1 MVPILCMLGALTLM
15 IVGLIANWLH
25 PTKVGKYAVSVGIV
39 AFTIFALLCI
49 CLNAGAKTDITSIT
63 ERYEDLMLY
72 HSTVVNS
79 DNEYVRYN
87 YYDKVVAFNE
97 DLEGIM
103 SASNS
108 NWTNWFYSA
117 EELATVHPI
126 DFTLH
131 GDNFYGEG

>member
-1 MVPILCMLGALTLM
+1 MIPILCMLGALTIM

-39 AFTIFALLCI
+39 AFTVFALLCI
-49 CLNAGAKTDITSIT
+49 CINAGAKTDITSIT
-63 ERYEDLMLY
+63 ERHEDLMLY
-72 HSTVVNS
+72 YSTVTNS
-79 DNEYVRYN
+79 NNEYVRYN

-97 DLEGIM
+97 DLEDII

-108 NWTNWFYSA
+108 NWTNWFYPVDK
-117 EELATVHPI
+117 LTTVHPI
-126 DFTLH
+126 DFALH